1 MALPTYSGGHGRAG
15 GPSTQH
21 QKEYL
26 SMEVNSASGT
36 AAGNIIQIDPESDE
50 HVCMWGGSFSFAGNP
65 STTDTSVTY
74 SVSGL
79 TEGVVYQ
86 DKIGATST
94 LKGNPGVMNNFTLPM
109 PVKFIKGDSVA
120 VNVSDITAGS
130 EFYANFHYTVVKG

>member
-21 QKEYL
+21 QK
-26 SMEVNSASGT
+26 VNSASGT
-36 AAGNIIQIDPESDE
+36 AAGNILQIDPESDE

-65 STTDTSVTY
+65 STNDTSVTY

-109 PVKFIKGDSVA
+109 PVKFSKGDSVA

>member
-15 GPSTQH
+15 GPSTQ
-21 QKEYL
+21 QQREYL
-26 SMEVNSASGT
+26 NMEVSSASGT
-36 AAGNIIQIDPESDE
+36 AAGNVIQIDPGSDG
-50 HVCMWGGSFSFAGNP
+50 HVCFWGGSFSFAGNS
-65 STTDTSVTY
+65 STAQTSVTY

-109 PVKFIKGDSVA
+109 PVKFIKGDSVT
-120 VNVSDITAGS
+120 VNISDITAGS
-130 EFYANFHYTVVKG
+130 EFYANFHYTVVEG